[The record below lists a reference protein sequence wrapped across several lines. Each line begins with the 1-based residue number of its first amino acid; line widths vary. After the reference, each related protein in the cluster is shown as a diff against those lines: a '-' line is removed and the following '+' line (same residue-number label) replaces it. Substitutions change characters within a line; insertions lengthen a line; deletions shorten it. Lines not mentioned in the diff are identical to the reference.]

1 MMKEFILRNQRLE
14 AAFDEYGRLVRL
26 KNRKKP
32 VPLIEEDLAFSYIC
46 VPSDFPRTLP
56 FGIAESL
63 CFYFEFFF
71 RVFQNERRFFMRQIE
86 AVNGIF

>member
-1 MMKEFILRNQRLE
+1 MIAIELNLSCSIFEFWLYSYP
-14 AAFDEYGRLVRL
+14 A
-26 KNRKKP
+26 KKP
-32 VPLIEEDLAFSYIC
+32 APLIEEDLAFSYIC

>member
-1 MMKEFILRNQRLE
+1 MEVYLSCSVFEFWLYSYP
-14 AAFDEYGRLVRL
+14 A
-26 KNRKKP
+26 KKP

-46 VPSDFPRTLP
+46 VPSDFPRTLQ

-63 CFYFEFFF
+63 CFYLEFFF